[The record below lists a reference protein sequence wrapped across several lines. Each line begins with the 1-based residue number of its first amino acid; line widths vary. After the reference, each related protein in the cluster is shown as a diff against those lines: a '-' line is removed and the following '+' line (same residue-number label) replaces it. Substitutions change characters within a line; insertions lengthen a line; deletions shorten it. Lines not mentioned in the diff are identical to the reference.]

1 MQVKDNIVREDSE
14 VFFLEKE
21 NIDKLKSLA
30 LNHPLKRSRICLHKS
45 DDDIVHEMIIV
56 AHQSSDLEA
65 HRHPV
70 NKPESYHVIEGILK
84 VIIYNNDG
92 SIKES
97 RLLNS
102 DRHPRMYRIK
112 GNVWHQPVSMSEW
125 VIYHEVAT
133 GPFIKE
139 IDVEYLKL

>member
-1 MQVKDNIVREDSE
+1 M
-14 VFFLEKE
+14 
-21 NIDKLKSLA
+21 
-30 LNHPLKRSRICLHKS
+30 RSGIWRQLRHGPAPPF
-45 DDDIVHEMIIV
+45 HEMIIV
-56 AHQSSDLEA
+56 AHRSSDLEA

-70 NKPESYHVIEGILK
+70 NKPESYHVIEGTLK

-92 SIKES
+92 SMKES
-97 RLLNS
+97 RLLSS
-102 DRHPRMYRIK
+102 DGHPRMYRIK

-139 IDVEYLKL
+139 IDVEYLKS